1 MKRLAILGSTG
12 SIGRQTLELVE
23 KYPEAFD
30 IRLLT
35 CNRNALCM
43 KEQILRHQ
51 PALAVACDPEAHSFL
66 SRQNLGSTK
75 LIGGSEGILE
85 ALEAMPLDLVV
96 NALVGI
102 SGLLPTRK
110 AIELGVDVALANKE
124 TLVTAGEAV
133 MRDAAGKRVRILPV
147 DSEHNAIYQ
156 CLNGE
161 SHGRIKRIILTASGG
176 PFRGFDRKALESV
189 TLADALKHPN
199 WEMGS
204 KITIDS
210 ATLMNKGF
218 EVLEAKWLFDL
229 KMEAI
234 EVLVHPQSIIHS
246 MVAFEDESV
255 LAQLSNPDMR
265 LPIGYVLFD
274 GDRRPN
280 GLAPLNLEAIGSL
293 TFEKPDCDAF
303 PCLGYAYEAGRRGG
317 TCPAALNAANEV
329 LVEAFL
335 NGHIRYLQIPDI
347 LGEILTRHR
356 ISPDP
361 DYDSILATDL
371 ETRAL
376 VERLVKGK

>member
-12 SIGRQTLELVE
+12 SIGRQTLDLVE

-30 IRLLT
+30 VRLLT
-35 CNRNALCM
+35 CNRSAHCM
-43 KEQILRHQ
+43 KEQILKHQ
-51 PALAVACDPEAHSFL
+51 PALAVACHPEAHSFL
-66 SRQNLGSTK
+66 SRQNLGRTK
-75 LIGGSEGILE
+75 LIGGARGILE
-85 ALEAMPLDLVV
+85 AMGAIPVDLVV

-102 SGLLPTRK
+102 SGLSPTRK

-133 MRDAAGKRVRILPV
+133 MRDAAEKGVRILPV

-161 SHGRIKRIILTASGG
+161 SRNRLKRIILTASGG
-176 PFRGFDRKALESV
+176 PFRGLGRKALESV

-210 ATLMNKGF
+210 ATMMNKGF

-229 KMEAI
+229 EMEAI

-280 GLAPLNLEAIGSL
+280 GLAPLDLGAIGSL

-335 NGHIRYLQIPDI
+335 EERIRFLQIPDL
-347 LGEILTRHR
+347 LGEVMARHQNR
-356 ISPDP
+356 PCP
-361 DYDSILATDL
+361 DYDSILGTDL
-371 ETRAL
+371 ETRIF
-376 VERLVKGK
+376 VERLLKGK